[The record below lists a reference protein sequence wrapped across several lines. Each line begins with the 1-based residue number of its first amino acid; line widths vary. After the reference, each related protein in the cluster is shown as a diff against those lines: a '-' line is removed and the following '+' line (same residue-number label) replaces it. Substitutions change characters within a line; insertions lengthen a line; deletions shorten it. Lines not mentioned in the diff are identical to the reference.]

1 MSNQRPLLVILR
13 EIFVLFLF
21 WLFFC
26 LVDRQAKKEGGLN
39 GFPK

>member
-1 MSNQRPLLVILR
+1 MSGQRSLLVILR

-26 LVDRQAKKEGGLN
+26 RVDRQAKKEGGLN
-39 GFPK
+39 EFPE